1 MSISA
6 ALVRRLAISVLAAGL
21 LAAWLGQPGPD
32 RKQITVEFAR
42 AGLNVRPGDEVRV
55 RGVPVG
61 TIASID
67 IDEEA
72 YTARYRLS
80 VDPDAP
86 IAADTS
92 ASLVPK
98 TLFGD
103 KYVELQSAPSTGER
117 IADGAHIS
125 LDRTSAPSEV
135 QEVLDR
141 LQPVLD
147 EVDPVTFANL
157 ISSTAEGL
165 DGAGADIASL
175 VDTVPAALATIT
187 ANQQDL
193 GRIFR
198 AIPGVAGTL
207 EARADQLVEV
217 AEAFGT
223 LAQTVDDNE
232 DELAAFVADTAELSA
247 RAAELLTTEEPRL
260 DRITEDLFSVVD
272 IVAEQPDAVRTL
284 LKSTPTFVNG
294 LANATIP
301 GYFKAPIASFGV
313 LIPTVDS
320 KGALGEAGGG
330 TGFGPD
336 IVVEGFPLEDGITVG
351 STESSDGVTGA
362 VTNAVN
368 GVVGLLNNLLGGG
381 AR

>member
-1 MSISA
+1 MRISA
-6 ALVRRLAISVLAAGL
+6 ALVRRLALSVLVAGL
-21 LAAWLGQPGPD
+21 LAAWQARPGPD
-32 RKQITVEFAR
+32 RKMITVEFAR

-61 TIASID
+61 RISSID
-67 IDEEA
+67 IDGDA
-72 YTARYRLS
+72 FIARYQLS

-86 IAADTS
+86 IAADTT

-103 KYVELQSAPSTGER
+103 KYVELDAAPSTGER
-117 IADGAHIS
+117 IEDGTVVPLA
-125 LDRTSAPSEV
+125 RTSAPSEV

-141 LQPVLD
+141 LQPILD
-147 EVDPVTFANL
+147 EVDPVVFANV
-157 ISSTAEGL
+157 IASTAEGL
-165 DGAGADIASL
+165 DGTGPDIATL
-175 VDTVPAALATIT
+175 VDAVPAALETII

-207 EARADQLVEV
+207 EARADQLVQV
-217 AEAFGT
+217 ADSFGA

-232 DELAAFVADTAELSA
+232 GELRAFVTDTADLST
-247 RAAELLTTEEPRL
+247 RAAELLTTERERL
-260 DRITEDLFSVVD
+260 DRITEDGFSVVD
-272 IVAEQPDAVRTL
+272 LVAEQPDAVRTL
-284 LKSTPTFVNG
+284 LKSTPIFVNG
-294 LANATIP
+294 LANATTE
-301 GYFKAPIASFGV
+301 GYFKSPIASFGV

-330 TGFGPD
+330 AGFGPD
-336 IVVEGFPLEDGITVG
+336 IVIEGFPLEDGITVG
-351 STESSDGVTGA
+351 SEDGSGPTGL

-368 GVVGLLNNLLGGG
+368 GVFGLLNNLLGGG
-381 AR
+381 RG

>member
-1 MSISA
+1 MTVSA
-6 ALVRRLAISVLAAGL
+6 ALVRRLAASLLAVGV

-32 RKQITVEFAR
+32 RKEITVEFAR

-67 IDEEA
+67 IDDEA
-72 YTARYRLS
+72 YIARYRLS

-86 IAADTS
+86 IAADTT
-92 ASLVPK
+92 AALVPK

-103 KYVELQSAPSTGER
+103 KYVELQATPSAGER
-117 IADGAHIS
+117 IEDGALIS

-165 DGAGADIASL
+165 DGAGADIAAL
-175 VDTVPAALATIT
+175 VDSLPDALATIT
-187 ANQQDL
+187 ANEADL

-198 AIPGVAGTL
+198 AVPGIAGTL
-207 EARADQLVEV
+207 EERADQLVQV
-217 AEAFGT
+217 AESFGT
-223 LAQTVDDNE
+223 LATTIDENE
-232 DELAAFVADTAELSA
+232 AELSRFVTDTAELST
-247 RAAELLTTEEPRL
+247 RAAELLDTEGVRL
-260 DRITEDLFSVVD
+260 DRILSDSLSVLDLVNERPGA
-272 IVAEQPDAVRTL
+272 VAAL
-284 LKSTPTFVNG
+284 LNGAPRFVNG
-294 LANATIP
+294 LAAAT
-301 GYFKAPIASFGV
+301 GTGAFRAPIANFAV
-313 LIPTVDS
+313 LNPGSLADAQ
-320 KGALGEAGGG
+320 GPLGEAQGGAG
-330 TGFGPD
+330 VGPD
-336 IVVEGFPLEDGITVG
+336 ITIEGFPLT
-351 STESSDGVTGA
+351 DGVVIGPEDSDA
-362 VTNAVN
+362 GVMGAVN
-368 GVVGLLNNLLGGG
+368 GVVGLLNNLLGG